1 MIKRTYFIST
11 KCTSNKSN
19 GGYSHFSTTA
29 SITTWFPVPDFI
41 FKEMAGYA
49 EKEFANK
56 GLPVTKMQVISF
68 NRVN

>member
-11 KCTSNKSN
+11 KCTSDKAN

-29 SITTWFPVPDFI
+29 SITTWFPSPDFM
-41 FKEMAGYA
+41 FKEMANFA
-49 EKEFANK
+49 EKEFAKK

-68 NRVN
+68 NRIS